1 VLRFNGVTGAF
12 IDVFVSSE
20 RDEAWA
26 DIAFGPDGHLY
37 VCNPTTGSILRF
49 HGATGAFIDVFVSKL
64 TSPLG
69 NPRFL
74 IFGSNGSLYVSSDSR
89 VLRYD
94 AATGAY
100 LHTITAP
107 KLKSAFG
114 MALVEM
120 DFPWPYYAEW
130 QFVPRYLW
138 AIIIGFILGAWAA
151 RPSTLGA
158 AVSRVTSGGINN
170 SGAGS
175 A

>member
-120 DFPWPYYAEW
+120 DFPRPYYAEW